1 MNFIHFYIV
10 MILLILDLYNVT
22 ITNFGLDH
30 RILGQKK
37 KKSSASYLKFCLSNN
52 YSFKAT
58 LELGIIIFSIAK
70 DC

>member
-1 MNFIHFYIV
+1 

-22 ITNFGLDH
+22 IKNFGLDH
-30 RILGQKK
+30 RLLGQKK
-37 KKSSASYLKFCLSNN
+37 KKKSSAYYLKFCLSNN